1 MPERNEVSWNSL
13 IGSLVRA
20 GYLDEARRLFDG
32 MMRRN
37 VVSWAVMISGYCQNG
52 YPREALALF
61 WEMQYLAMQVFHSS
75 EEKNIST
82 YTAAISGLAYNGHM
96 GSVEKGFHY
105 FNSMVEVHGIKP
117 ELDHYTC
124 MVDLLG
130 RAGLLE
136 EAERFINTMPITP
149 DNVIWGALLGAWRT
163 HSNVEMGQRV
173 GNCLIES
180 DPVHDVRYVLLSN
193 IYGVSSK
200 GDVLKKFREQ

>member
-1 MPERNEVSWNSL
+1 MDSVLSAAL
-13 IGSLVRA
+13 IDMYAKCG
-20 GYLDEARRLFDG
+20 
-32 MMRRN
+32 N
-37 VVSWAVMISGYCQNG
+37 IS
-52 YPREALALF
+52 
-61 WEMQYLAMQVFHSS
+61 LAMQVFHSS

-82 YTAAISGLAYNGHM
+82 YTAAISGLAYNGYNEESIRIFEKMKSARITPDHISYLAVLCSCSHM